1 MDFELDDGWAVYP
14 IDGNTDKAFMGKK
27 NQQRLF
33 LKRNASPFLAA
44 LSMEEITPRLIW
56 TKRISSGDTLTA
68 QEWLNGQ
75 TLTKQQMQLP
85 EVAHLLARVHNS
97 KLLHRMLTKVG
108 GQVVRPQDFIRQYLS
123 DLPDDLR
130 QHPLMADVLAGLKNQ
145 LPTLPVADYRVC
157 HGDLNH
163 KNWLLSDHRQLY
175 LVDWD
180 AARFADPAS
189 DISLLLCEYLPLAA
203 WQPWLAE
210 YGETMTPAMQQ
221 RVIWYAKVNLLLNIK
236 DNYYRNQYHKMN
248 HEIIFL
254 EELMQQQL
262 SFF

>member
-1 MDFELDDGWAVYP
+1 MDFELDDGWHVYP
-14 IDGNTDKAFMGKK
+14 IYGNTDKAFMGKK

-68 QEWLNGQ
+68 QEWLNVQ
-75 TLTKQQMQLP
+75 TLTKQQMRTP

-108 GQVVRPQDFIRQYLS
+108 GQTVRPHEFIQQYLS
-123 DLPDDLR
+123 ELPDDLR
-130 QHPLMADVLAGLKNQ
+130 QHPLMARVLTDLQGT
-145 LPTLPVADYRVC
+145 LPTLPTADYRVC

-163 KNWLLSDHRQLY
+163 KNWLLSDQHQLY

-180 AARFADPAS
+180 SARFADPAS
-189 DISLLLCEYLPLAA
+189 DISMLLCEYVPLTD
-203 WQPWLAE
+203 WQGWFSE
-210 YGETMTPAMQQ
+210 YGETMTPDMQR
-221 RVIWYAKVNLLLNIK
+221 RVVWYAKINLLLNIK
-236 DNYYRNQYHKMN
+236 DNYYRNQYHNMN
-248 HEIIFL
+248 DEIIFL
-254 EELMQQQL
+254 EELSQYQL
-262 SFF
+262 

>member
-1 MDFELDDGWAVYP
+1 MDFELDDGWDVYP
-14 IDGNTDKAFMGKK
+14 IYGNTNKAFMGKK
-27 NQQRLF
+27 NHQRLF

-75 TLTKQQMQLP
+75 TLTKQQMRLP

-97 KLLHRMLTKVG
+97 ELLHRMLRKVG
-108 GQVVRPQDFIRQYLS
+108 GQSVRPQDFIQQYLQ

-130 QHPLMADVLAGLKNQ
+130 HHPLMARVLDELRGTA
-145 LPTLPVADYRVC
+145 PTLPATDYRVC

-163 KNWLLSDHRQLY
+163 KNWLLSDCQQLY

-180 AARFADPAS
+180 SARFADPAS
-189 DISLLLCEYLPLAA
+189 DISMLLCEYVPLSD
-203 WQPWLAE
+203 WQQWLSE
-210 YGETMTPAMQQ
+210 YGETMTTALRT
-221 RVIWYAKVNLLLNIK
+221 RVVWYAKINLLLNIK
-236 DNYYRNQYHKMN
+236 DNYYRNQYHQMN

-254 EELMQQQL
+254 EELSQYEV
-262 SFF
+262 